1 MKIVAIVQARLGSK
15 RLPNKVIKKID
26 GSPMIEILLKR
37 LSQSKLITKIVVA
50 TSTDSKDNKLKLLV
64 NNIIFKNDGV
74 VGNSVTRC
82 FSILLRII
90 STL

>member
-37 LSQSKLITKIVVA
+37 LSRSKLITKIVVA
-50 TSTDSKDNKLKLLV
+50 TSIDSKDNKL
-64 NNIIFKNDGV
+64 
-74 VGNSVTRC
+74 
-82 FSILLRII
+82 
-90 STL
+90 